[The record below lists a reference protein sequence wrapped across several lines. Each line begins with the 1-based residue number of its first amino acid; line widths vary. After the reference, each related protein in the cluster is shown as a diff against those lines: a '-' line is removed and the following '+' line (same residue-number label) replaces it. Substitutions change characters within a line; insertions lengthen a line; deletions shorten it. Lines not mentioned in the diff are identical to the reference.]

1 MFDLVLDLDC
11 SNNQGLFFMFFVL
24 LHLKL
29 RLATV
34 EATVNMAYLC
44 GGYGSY
50 GKRGF
55 LLLIKNV
62 KKLKVKTLK
71 KIKYISI

>member
-1 MFDLVLDLDC
+1 
-11 SNNQGLFFMFFVL
+11 VL

-44 GGYGSY
+44 GDYGNY

>member
-44 GGYGSY
+44 GDYGNY
-50 GKRGF
+50 GKTICSLF
-55 LLLIKNV
+55 F
-62 KKLKVKTLK
+62 
-71 KIKYISI
+71 

>member
-1 MFDLVLDLDC
+1 
-11 SNNQGLFFMFFVL
+11 MFFVL

-44 GGYGSY
+44 GSYGSY

-62 KKLKVKTLK
+62 KKIKGENLK

>member
-1 MFDLVLDLDC
+1 M
-11 SNNQGLFFMFFVL
+11 

-44 GGYGSY
+44 DGYGSY
-50 GKRGF
+50 GKTICSLFF
-55 LLLIKNV
+55 LFISNYINSNNIKN
-62 KKLKVKTLK
+62 
-71 KIKYISI
+71 I